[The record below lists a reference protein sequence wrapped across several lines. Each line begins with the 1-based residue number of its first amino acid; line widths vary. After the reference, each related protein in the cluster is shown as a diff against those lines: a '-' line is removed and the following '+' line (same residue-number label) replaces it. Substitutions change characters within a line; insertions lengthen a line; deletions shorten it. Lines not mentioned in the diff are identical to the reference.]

1 MQNTVMYCL
10 NKKVENEF
18 LVSISSLHRTN
29 PDVKCIVY
37 HMNDIDS
44 VDLNEKILRHNPNLK
59 LHIVSVDYKEVDLA
73 NYDTSKYDE
82 KTAKSMVV
90 RLYALDQLLD
100 LGIKDRIVYLDCD
113 TIVQKDI
120 SEMFTVNLNGN
131 WIAAAPEMFDM
142 DNPTAKDLYKNTVRL
157 YDHRMNL
164 NPRYFNSGVMVI
176 DLEKVGKNRFVPEF
190 KNTSALSVFPDQD
203 ILNFLGNPYAI
214 MPLSFN
220 AMADFHLWR
229 FREVAQSI
237 NHRRNMENSFIIH
250 FAGVTKPWEIRG
262 EDEENCDLYKVM
274 VPYDKYYEAAIFVK
288 DVLDDNFLKN
298 VEKNYFDNKMTSD
311 MCRIIFRKRITK

>member
-1 MQNTVMYCL
+1 
-10 NKKVENEF
+10 
-18 LVSISSLHRTN
+18 
-29 PDVKCIVY
+29 
-37 HMNDIDS
+37 
-44 VDLNEKILRHNPNLK
+44 
-59 LHIVSVDYKEVDLA
+59 
-73 NYDTSKYDE
+73 
-82 KTAKSMVV
+82 MVV

-100 LGIKDRIVYLDCD
+100 LGVTDRIVYIDCD
-113 TIVQKDI
+113 TIIQKDI

-142 DNPTAKDLYKNTVRL
+142 DNPTARDLYKNTVRL

-203 ILNFLGNPYAI
+203 ILNFLGNPYAV

-237 NHRRNMENSFIIH
+237 NHRRNMENAFIIH

-262 EDEENCDLYKVM
+262 ELSWIPSFAVNQPTRHTLFTVIWKCVVREHLFSEFSKILS
-274 VPYDKYYEAAIFVK
+274 VPPF
-288 DVLDDNFLKN
+288 FP
-298 VEKNYFDNKMTSD
+298 S
-311 MCRIIFRKRITK
+311 